1 MYKSHFMLSFLVV
14 MLAAGCLVFYT
25 SGCTSKNNSKPFT
38 IHKGTNISH
47 WLSQSER
54 RGEERRAFFGEQ
66 DVKFMADLGFDHL
79 RIPIDEEQ
87 MWDEQGNQE
96 AEAFALLDSAL
107 DWCARYNLKAIVDLH
122 ILRSHHFNYGDKPLW
137 TEPAAQEHFLDF
149 WRQLSAHL
157 QNRPTD
163 MVAYEPMNEPVA
175 DDPEQWNVLLEKA
188 IKVIRE
194 KEPNRTLVI
203 GSNRWQSVDTFDQLR
218 IPENDRNILLSF
230 HSYTPMIFTHY
241 KASWTKVGEYTGP
254 VQYPGVIIKE
264 EDLKGLPED
273 LVKEIGYY
281 NGDYNRDVLVK
292 LLEKPLAVAAK
303 YNLPLYCGEW
313 GCLPTVPEAGRMQWY
328 ADMRA
333 ILEQNNIAWATWDY
347 KGNFGIISMDG
358 QEVYQN
364 LIDVLLK

>member
-1 MYKSHFMLSFLVV
+1 MNKTHTIFTLLLAVLS
-14 MLAAGCLVFYT
+14 AGCLLFFH
-25 SGCTSKNNSKPFT
+25 SGCNSKNNIKQFT
-38 IHKGTNISH
+38 IHRGTNISH
-47 WLSQSER
+47 WLSQSFR
-54 RGEERRAFFGEQ
+54 RGEERRTFFGEA
-66 DVKFMADLGFDHL
+66 DVKFLAGLGFDHL

-87 MWDEQGNQE
+87 MWDEQGNKE

-107 DWCARYNLKAIVDLH
+107 NWCEKYNLKAIVDLH

-137 TEPAAQEHFLDF
+137 TDPAAQEQFF
-149 WRQLSAHL
+149 NCWRDLSAHL
-157 QNRPTD
+157 QNRPLD

-175 DDPEQWNVLLEKA
+175 DEDEEWNVLLEKA
-188 IKVIRE
+188 INVIRA

-203 GSNRWQSVDTFDQLR
+203 GSNRWQSVDTFDNLR

-230 HSYTPMIFTHY
+230 HFYIPLIFTHY
-241 KASWTKVGEYTGP
+241 KANWTKVGEYTGP
-254 VQYPGVIIKE
+254 IQYPGVIIKE

-273 LVKEIGYY
+273 LVKEIGIH
-281 NGDYNRDVLVK
+281 NGDFNREVLAK

-333 ILEQNNIAWATWDY
+333 IFEQNNVAWATWDY
-347 KGNFGIISMDG
+347 KGSFGIKSHDG
-358 QEVYQN
+358 QEIYQN
-364 LIDVLLK
+364 LVDVLLK